1 MAFGSPASDEPPS
14 SGPPNQGWG
23 AATVGDASRS
33 RPAALGSR
41 LAADPLANP
50 RLWGF
55 PIALTGIL
63 LVIAYFDFLTFHTL
77 AEFFAIS
84 VALVMFSFSWYTS
97 DFSRNRFLLFLASGY
112 FWVAVLDLAH
122 ALTYKGLAILP
133 YTGTN
138 ATSQFWIVTRYFESV
153 LLLLAPI
160 LAGRALRKEWLFAA
174 NGVIA
179 VGLGAWVVS
188 GHMPDTYVEGTG
200 LTPFKIYSEYVI
212 IAVLI
217 AAVVALLTYRRTLL
231 DREEATILIASVLL
245 TIAAELAFTVYDDP
259 YGLANLVGHVFKL
272 FSFWMIFQAIVASS
286 LRRPYLDLQD
296 ALEVARESRRSAE
309 QANQAKSDFLSMMS
323 HDLRTPL
330 NAIIGFSD
338 MMRHETLG
346 PLGNPKY
353 AEYTEAIRKSGA
365 QLVDLI
371 NDILDVSKIESGSY
385 ELDEELIELRPLLSE
400 ICLGYDRDTP
410 LGRHAIR
417 LDIPADAP
425 RLRAERRALS
435 QIATNLIG
443 NSAKF
448 SEPGS
453 EIVVSWGPRGDG
465 RWALG
470 VRDRGRGIPADR
482 IHRITEPF
490 VQGDPH
496 VSRRRQGIGLGLHIV
511 RLLSELHGA
520 ALLIESVEGEGTAVH
535 VEFPA
540 ERIVRGAATA

>member
-1 MAFGSPASDEPPS
+1 MTSHRGRRAGSID
-14 SGPPNQGWG
+14 
-23 AATVGDASRS
+23 D
-33 RPAALGSR
+33 LGHSR
-41 LAADPLANP
+41 LAPLGARLAASPLAKS

-55 PIALTGIL
+55 PIALTAIL

-112 FWVAVLDLAH
+112 FWVGVLDLAH
-122 ALTYKGLAILP
+122 ALSYKGLSILP

-138 ATSQFWIVTRYFESV
+138 ASSQFWIVTRYFEAV
-153 LLLLAPI
+153 LLFLAPLLAG
-160 LAGRALRKEWLFAA
+160 LAIRKAWLFAA
-174 NGVIA
+174 NGA
-179 VGLGAWVVS
+179 VALALAGGVVS
-188 GHMPDTYVEGTG
+188 GWLPDTYVEGTG

-212 IAVLI
+212 ILMLI
-217 AAVVALLTYRRTLL
+217 AAVVAILHRRTLL
-231 DREEATILIASVLL
+231 DREEAMLLVASVLM
-245 TIAAELAFTVYDDP
+245 TIGAELAFTVYEDP

-286 LRRPYLDLQD
+286 LRKPYLDLQD

-309 QANQAKSDFLSMMS
+309 HANRAKSDFLSMMS

-346 PLGNPKY
+346 PLGHPKY
-353 AEYTEAIRKSGA
+353 GEYTEAIGKSGA
-365 QLVDLI
+365 QLIDLI

-385 ELDEELIELRPLLSE
+385 DLDEEEIEVRPLLAD

-410 LGRHAIR
+410 LGSHAIR

-425 RLRAERRALS
+425 CLRAERRALS

-453 EIVVSWGPRGDG
+453 EIAVSWRPGEDG
-465 RWALG
+465 GWALG
-470 VRDRGRGIPADR
+470 VHDSGRGIPADR

-490 VQGDPH
+490 VQGHPH
-496 VSRRRQGIGLGLHIV
+496 LSRRRQGIGLGLHIV
-511 RLLSELHGA
+511 RLLSDLHGA
-520 ALLIESVEGEGTAVH
+520 TLRIESVEGKGTTVY

-540 ERIVRGAATA
+540 DRIVREPVAA